1 MLNYGYREQVDAI
14 NIKNKTGEIQFNIH
28 NMFNEIRRLKFKSQ
42 EYDFADEI
50 NNCEYDHKVFL
61 NSLREP
67 LQKLK
72 NSIYGLYR
80 IINKNLED
88 IVGDNKDKS
97 SEYNFI
103 NNYIA
108 KLKGAYDTVDKF
120 LSIDR
125 ENARIININNE
136 YANFILRNVPLS
148 VGDLINERILN
159 NAKSV
164 AFLSATLRINNSYK
178 SIKEILEQREP

>member
-1 MLNYGYREQVDAI
+1 M
-14 NIKNKTGEIQFNIH
+14 
-28 NMFNEIRRLKFKSQ
+28 
-42 EYDFADEI
+42 
-50 NNCEYDHKVFL
+50 

-80 IINKNLED
+80 VINKNLED

-148 VGDLINERILN
+148 VGDLINE
-159 NAKSV
+159 
-164 AFLSATLRINNSYK
+164 
-178 SIKEILEQREP
+178 

>member
-1 MLNYGYREQVDAI
+1 M
-14 NIKNKTGEIQFNIH
+14 
-28 NMFNEIRRLKFKSQ
+28 
-42 EYDFADEI
+42 
-50 NNCEYDHKVFL
+50 
-61 NSLREP
+61 NSLRQP

-80 IINKNLED
+80 VINKNLED

-125 ENARIININNE
+125 
-136 YANFILRNVPLS
+136 
-148 VGDLINERILN
+148 
-159 NAKSV
+159 
-164 AFLSATLRINNSYK
+164 
-178 SIKEILEQREP
+178 